1 MAASAVP
8 LLASLDPILFD
19 VAVLFGLCVLVVLVF
34 HRLRLPPIVGF
45 LLTGALIGPNA
56 LGLIGHQ
63 ELVDQLAEVGVVILL
78 FSVGM
83 ELPLRHL
90 GQMKRALLVGGGLQ
104 MGLTL
109 GLGAAGALLGGLS
122 WGAAILLGLLLM
134 MSSTAVAL
142 KLLSDRGELNAPAGR
157 LGVAIL
163 VAQDLA
169 VVPVILLLPLLAGKG
184 ESALQTL
191 GNTGLAFLGLVV
203 VFVAGKLLAP
213 RLMDQV
219 TRTRSREA
227 FVLSLIGLCLAMAV
241 ATGHLGLSLALGA
254 FLAGVVLADSD
265 YHHMAVAEI
274 APIRDA
280 LSSLFFVSIGMLFD
294 PRVLFERPF
303 ALLIALAA
311 VIVGKAL
318 VLVVVGRVLGRPTWL
333 GLRTGLLLAQV
344 GEFSFVIMQIADK
357 SLLPERWREVFLAV
371 AVLSIAA
378 TPLLYGLSKY
388 LRRGGAAPSEA
399 AREGAKRVD
408 HAIVVGFGPTGQ
420 ALAGALQQLKLP
432 FVAIEMN
439 ASTVKAQKERGV
451 DIFMGDSTR
460 DPVLMAAGIRRARV
474 LVLAINDPAATR
486 NTAALARRLAPS
498 LHIVAR
504 AAYLGEVE
512 GLERVGVNDV
522 VPQELETAVEITARA
537 LRVFLVPDDKIDE
550 RVRVVRQSVPGNKKV
565 APAATMVPLD
575 VGSILPNMRVEIAV
589 VQAKSA
595 AAGHS
600 LVELHFRKRT
610 GVNIIAFK
618 RGDDVRTSV
627 DPEQPLLAGDVL
639 VMIGPVAG
647 LREATD
653 LLRGADGIVV
663 AASTSAP
670 GRATSSPHE

>member
-1 MAASAVP
+1 MAASHVP
-8 LLASLDPILFD
+8 LLASLDQILFD

-56 LGLIGHQ
+56 LKLVGHK
-63 ELVDQLAEVGVVILL
+63 ELVDHLAEVGVVILL

-90 GQMKRALLVGGGLQ
+90 KEVKRALLLGGGLQ

-122 WGAAILLGLLLM
+122 LGAALLLGLLLM

-142 KLLSDRGELNAPAGR
+142 KLLADRGELNAPAGR
-157 LGVAIL
+157 LGVAVL

-184 ESALQTL
+184 ESVLQTL
-191 GNTGLAFLGLVV
+191 GSTGIAFLGLVV
-203 VFVAGKLLAP
+203 VFVAGKLIAP
-213 RLMDQV
+213 RLMDLV
-219 TRTRSREA
+219 TKTRSREA
-227 FVLSLIGLCLAMAV
+227 FVLALIGLCLAMAV
-241 ATGHLGLSLALGA
+241 ATGQLGLSLALGA

-294 PRVLFERPF
+294 PHILLERPF

-311 VIVGKAL
+311 VIGGKAL
-318 VLVVVGRVLGRPTWL
+318 VLVVVARVLGRPTWL

-388 LRRGGAAPSEA
+388 MRHGGAAPSESA
-399 AREGAKRVD
+399 LARGKRHD

-420 ALAGALQQLKLP
+420 ALAGALQHLNLP

-439 ASTVKAQKERGV
+439 AATVKAQKERGI
-451 DIFMGDSTR
+451 DIFVGDSTR
-460 DPVLMAAGIRRARV
+460 DPVLMAAGIQRARV

-486 NTAALARRLAPS
+486 NTAALARRLAPG

-504 AAYLGEVE
+504 AAFLGEVE
-512 GLERVGVNDV
+512 GLERVGVNEV
-522 VPQELETAVEITARA
+522 VPQELETAVEIMARA
-537 LRVFLVPDDKIDE
+537 LRVFLVPDDEIHA
-550 RVRVVRQSVPGNKKV
+550 RVRVVRKSVPGSRRAAPSPSV
-565 APAATMVPLD
+565 APLD
-575 VGSILPNMRVEIAV
+575 VGSILPNMRIEIAV
-589 VQAKSA
+589 VQASSSA
-595 AAGHS
+595 DGHS
-600 LVELHFRKRT
+600 LAALQLRKRT
-610 GVNIIAFK
+610 GVNVIAFK
-618 RGDDVRTSV
+618 RGDDTRTAI
-627 DPEQPLLAGDVL
+627 DPEHPLLAGDVL
-639 VMIGPVAG
+639 VMIGPMAG

-653 LLRGADGIVV
+653 LLRGRDGVPAAA
-663 AASTSAP
+663 AASQ
-670 GRATSSPHE
+670 G

>member
-1 MAASAVP
+1 MP

-19 VAVLFGLCVLVVLVF
+19 VAVLFGLCVGVVVVF

-56 LGLIGHQ
+56 LGLVGHQ

-90 GQMKRALLVGGGLQ
+90 SEMKRALLVGGGLQ
-104 MGLTL
+104 MVLTL

-122 WGAAILLGLLLM
+122 LGAAILLGLLLM

-142 KLLSDRGELNAPAGR
+142 KLLADRGELNSPSGR
-157 LGVAIL
+157 LGVAVL

-184 ESALQTL
+184 DSALATL

-203 VFVAGKLLAP
+203 VFVAGKVLAP
-213 RLMDQV
+213 LLMDQV

-227 FVLSLIGLCLAMAV
+227 FVLALIGLCLAMAV

-265 YHHMAVAEI
+265 YHHMAVAEV

-294 PRVLFERPF
+294 PHVLVERPF

-311 VIVGKAL
+311 VIVGKAA

-344 GEFSFVIMQIADK
+344 GEFSFVIMQIADR

-388 LRRGGAAPSEA
+388 LRRGAAPGEGTHA
-399 AREGAKRVD
+399 APARAQ
-408 HAIVVGFGPTGQ
+408 HAIVVGFGPTGRAVAD
-420 ALAGALQQLKLP
+420 ALDQLELP

-439 ASTVKAQKERGV
+439 AATVKTEKERGI
-451 DIFMGDSTR
+451 DIFVGDSTR
-460 DPVLMAAGIRRARV
+460 DPVLVAAGIMRARV

-486 NTAALARRLAPS
+486 NTAALARRLAPG

-504 AAYLGEVE
+504 AAFLGEVA
-512 GLERVGVNDV
+512 GLERAGVNEV
-522 VPQELETAVEITARA
+522 VPQELETAVEITART
-537 LRVFLVPDDKIDE
+537 LRAFLVPDDEIE
-550 RVRVVRQSVPGNKKV
+550 HRVRAVRQTVPGNTKV
-565 APAATMVPLD
+565 APAAAMAPLD
-575 VGSILPNMRVEIAV
+575 VGCILPNMRIEIAQ
-589 VQAKSA
+589 VQAASA
-595 AAGHS
+595 ADGHS
-600 LVELHFRKRT
+600 LAALQFRRRT
-610 GVNIIAFK
+610 GVTIIAFK
-618 RGDDVRTSV
+618 RGDEVATSI
-627 DPEQPLLAGDVL
+627 DPERPLAAGDVL
-639 VMIGPVAG
+639 VMIGAVTQ

-653 LLRGADGIVV
+653 LLRGTARVTV
-663 AASTSAP
+663 ES
-670 GRATSSPHE
+670 